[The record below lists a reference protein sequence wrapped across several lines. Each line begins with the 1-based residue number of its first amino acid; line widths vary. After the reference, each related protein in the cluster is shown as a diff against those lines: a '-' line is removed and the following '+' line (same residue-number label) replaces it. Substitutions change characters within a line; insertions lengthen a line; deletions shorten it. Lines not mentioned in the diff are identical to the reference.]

1 MVFRILRRNHASGST
16 RRDCDMASARK
27 TRVQRTLRAFV
38 IEILIYAALVTA
50 YFFAVLHF
58 LGGWLVD
65 LETQHIRVYA
75 VVALLLIIGQAVVLE
90 AVTTTLMRLLRGG
103 RSE

>member
-1 MVFRILRRNHASGST
+1 MTSRSKT
-16 RRDCDMASARK
+16 EARK
-27 TRVQRTLRAFV
+27 TLRAFALELV
-38 IEILIYAALVTA
+38 IYAALVTV

-58 LGGWLVD
+58 LGGWLVQ

-75 VVALLLIIGQAVVLE
+75 VVAILLIIGQAVVLE
-90 AVTTTLMRLLRGG
+90 AVTTGLLRLLRGG

>member
-1 MVFRILRRNHASGST
+1 MPES
-16 RRDCDMASARK
+16 RK

-38 IEILIYAALVTA
+38 FELVIYGALVTG

-58 LGGWLVD
+58 LGGWLVQ
-65 LETQHIRVYA
+65 LETHHIRAYA
-75 VVALLLIIGQAVVLE
+75 ATAILLIIGQAVVLE
-90 AVTTTLMRLLRGG
+90 AVTTGLMRLLRGG

>member
-1 MVFRILRRNHASGST
+1 MP
-16 RRDCDMASARK
+16 ARPK
-27 TRVQRTLRAFV
+27 NEVQHTLRAFA
-38 IEILIYAALVTA
+38 IELVIYAVLVTG

-58 LGGWLVD
+58 LGGWLVQ

-75 VVALLLIIGQAVVLE
+75 IVAISLIIGQAVVLE
-90 AVTTTLMRLLRGG
+90 WVTTSLMRLLRGG

>member
-1 MVFRILRRNHASGST
+1 MPGRRRIE
-16 RRDCDMASARK
+16 
-27 TRVQRTLRAFV
+27 VQRTLKAFG
-38 IEILIYAALVTA
+38 IELAIYAVLVTG

-65 LETQHIRVYA
+65 LETEHIRLYA
-75 VVALLLIIGQAVVLE
+75 VIAIALIIGQAVVLE
-90 AVTTTLMRLLRGG
+90 WITTGLMRLLRGG

>member
-1 MVFRILRRNHASGST
+1 M
-16 RRDCDMASARK
+16 
-27 TRVQRTLRAFV
+27 LRAFAV
-38 IEILIYAALVTA
+38 EIVIYAALVTA

-58 LGGWLVD
+58 LGGWLVQ

-75 VVALLLIIGQAVVLE
+75 VVALFLIIGQAVALE
-90 AVTTTLMRLLRGG
+90 AVTTGLLRLLCGG